1 MAVTEYDVKCYEY
14 ILDYLETDD
23 STDEIEILS
32 RIIIDKEW
40 DSISPELKNRIL
52 AVDKIVLEKYA
63 DYFSYDLWK
72 EHLAMIKA
80 RVDSEGLM

>member
-40 DSISPELKNRIL
+40 DSISPDLKNRIL

-72 EHLAMIKA
+72 VYLALIKA

>member
-40 DSISPELKNRIL
+40 DSISPKLKNRIL
-52 AVDKIVLEKYA
+52 AIDKVELEKYA
-63 DYFSYDLWK
+63 DYFSSALWK
-72 EHLAMIKA
+72 EYLALIKA